1 MWVPDLRRKDHPNL
15 WHFIQE
21 NIENQHTFFEACKS
35 CKPWTISFQQTLEH
49 IATLNTFE
57 ALCSL
62 SNLKQLQPVVT
73 SWFGLV
79 GVESS
84 LYGLHQVFA
93 GIPTHPLIIT
103 NPNHLG
109 WSEHMSYSVIQL
121 YLTIA
126 TQIAILVGKMII
138 SNDTSWN
145 GMPYGYPWIM
155 LGTPSVPFGALG
167 SSHIRSTKQ
176 LPVCWALCRIRQEP
190 KIEVLYSIGQ

>member
-1 MWVPDLRRKDHPNL
+1 MQIMQTMN
-15 WHFIQE
+15 
-21 NIENQHTFFEACKS
+21 NQFPTN
-35 CKPWTISFQQTLEH
+35 PWTYS
-49 IATLNTFE
+49 NTFE
-57 ALCSL
+57 APCSL

-79 GVESS
+79 GIESS

-93 GIPTHPLIIT
+93 GIPTHPLIQTIWVDL
-103 NPNHLG
+103 NI
-109 WSEHMSYSVIQL
+109 MSYSVIQL

-176 LPVCWALCRIRQEP
+176 LPVCWALCRVRQEP
-190 KIEVLYSIGQ
+190 KIEVLYSTGQ